1 MADFKLG
8 RIKFKWRGNWATS
21 TSYLIDD
28 VVKYGGNSYV
38 VTANHTSPAN
48 ENLFYTSPGTYT
60 NYWSLQAEALFFKG
74 AYANST
80 WYKLNDVVSYGGKQY
95 RCTTAHT
102 SSSAVLNQ
110 SNFEQFVDGH
120 IYRGDYADATQ
131 YRLNDIV
138 KYGGRQY
145 RCTTEHTSS
154 SAVLDTS
161 KFTLYV
167 DGLDFKG
174 DWSGSTY
181 YKLND
186 VVKYGAFQYKV
197 TTAHTS
203 GGSFDNS
210 KFAVYSEGLQF
221 EDSYNASTTYQDGD
235 VVTYGGYSY
244 VYINSTPA
252 SGQTPTD
259 NSYWDVL
266 TTGFK
271 ALGTYSHGTAYKTGD
286 TIQYGGNNY
295 VATANNTSQYPA
307 NTNGTTNTTYWQLN
321 LEGFN
326 YRNAYDASVTYNIGD
341 VVRLTSTSYV
351 AIQDRINNVSPDS
364 DATKWQVVAQGDT
377 GAVLSTRGDIVIQ
390 GAAQTTRLPIGP
402 VGSVLT
408 TDGLDPS
415 WSNAEGKNVIYVANS
430 GSDSNAGS
438 QFLPFKTINK
448 ALSVATSGD
457 IVDFDTITGGTG
469 GTPGTYDIEQTG
481 STGSGTGAKARVIL
495 DGSSTPSIILT
506 DGGTGHAA
514 DDVVDFST
522 NGPDSSDQ
530 MGGASQIK
538 ITVVSAS
545 VGDVVYVKNGV
556 YRENLPLRVPAG
568 VTVQGESLRGTEV
581 RPASSTGSQVKTVS
595 ITTNVSGATNGT
607 YNYVHANATNGS
619 GIAASFVANVVVS
632 SGAASSVTIYH
643 GGTGF
648 AVNDTITIPAA
659 SVGNGG
665 NLVLTVTALENNNA
679 TNMFL
684 LNNSTNLVQMTMK
697 GLTATPGAGG
707 TTRGA
712 VTSLDP
718 SGSITTAS
726 PYIQNCS
733 SVNGGTGYGSTGIQ
747 IDGNLH
753 SAGNRS
759 ILANDFTQINSD
771 GYGVHA
777 LGGGRGEMVSI
788 FTYYCLKSFYAQSG
802 GFIRGLNCSSAYG
815 EKGAE
820 ATGTL
825 SSETAVSVQARGQ
838 MLKYDATQFLG
849 AATESDVSDTVGT
862 QGQGTAT
869 ISGAGGASATIFR
882 TNISTDHFH
891 IESITGSFVNGETL
905 TITKEDSSTY
915 QVKAASSSA
924 QTGQTGALIAVDS
937 SDSTLGSTNVI
948 KLGANVQFAG
958 DSTYYRV
965 SAVSETNTSNR
976 QATIRLTS
984 SVTSGN
990 AIADNTAT
998 TITTGY
1004 SNIRLTGHDFLD
1016 IGTGDFT
1023 STNYPGGP
1031 SQPADQ
1037 SDEVTEDGAGRVY
1050 FTSTDQSGDFRVGDL
1065 FRIEQATGVATL
1077 NADAFDLS
1085 GLSEL
1090 QLGSIGAELG
1100 ATINEFSTDET
1111 LGNDANTAVPTERA
1125 VKGYLTRDK
1134 AGTGAWVPPTGT
1146 TAQRPT
1152 GDTLFEGAI
1161 RYNATLVTWEGYN
1174 GTQWT
1179 GLGGGNPWAT
1189 FTADGSTALTVAAND
1204 RYLID
1209 TTAAAQTITLPASPL
1224 TGDQVSIVDLAG
1236 TFDTNNVTL
1245 ARNSLKIMGQTA
1257 DMTLN
1262 VEHTGIQLVYTGS
1275 TYGWKLVQN
1284 F

>member
-38 VTANHTSPAN
+38 ATANHTSPAN

-120 IYRGDYADATQ
+120 IYRGDYANSTQ

-154 SAVLDTS
+154 STVLDTT

-203 GGSFDNS
+203 TGTFDNS

-390 GAAQTTRLPIGP
+390 GAAQTTRLPIGT

-430 GSDSNAGS
+430 GSDTNAGS

-495 DGSSTPSIILT
+495 DGSSTPTVTLT
-506 DGGTGHAA
+506 DGGTGHSAG
-514 DDVVDFST
+514 DVVDFST

-530 MGGASQIK
+530 MGSASQIK

-545 VGDVVYVKNGV
+545 VGDVVILK
-556 YRENLPLRVPAG
+556 
-568 VTVQGESLRGTEV
+568 TEF
-581 RPASSTGSQVKTVS
+581 TEK
-595 ITTNVSGATNGT
+595 
-607 YNYVHANATNGS
+607 
-619 GIAASFVANVVVS
+619 
-632 SGAASSVTIYH
+632 IY
-643 GGTGF
+643 
-648 AVNDTITIPAA
+648 
-659 SVGNGG
+659 
-665 NLVLTVTALENNNA
+665 L
-679 TNMFL
+679 
-684 LNNSTNLVQMTMK
+684 
-697 GLTATPGAGG
+697 
-707 TTRGA
+707 
-712 VTSLDP
+712 
-718 SGSITTAS
+718 
-726 PYIQNCS
+726 
-733 SVNGGTGYGSTGIQ
+733 
-747 IDGNLH
+747 
-753 SAGNRS
+753 
-759 ILANDFTQINSD
+759 
-771 GYGVHA
+771 
-777 LGGGRGEMVSI
+777 
-788 FTYYCLKSFYAQSG
+788 
-802 GFIRGLNCSSAYG
+802 
-815 EKGAE
+815 
-820 ATGTL
+820 
-825 SSETAVSVQARGQ
+825 
-838 MLKYDATQFLG
+838 
-849 AATESDVSDTVGT
+849 
-862 QGQGTAT
+862 
-869 ISGAGGASATIFR
+869 
-882 TNISTDHFH
+882 
-891 IESITGSFVNGETL
+891 
-905 TITKEDSSTY
+905 
-915 QVKAASSSA
+915 
-924 QTGQTGALIAVDS
+924 
-937 SDSTLGSTNVI
+937 
-948 KLGANVQFAG
+948 
-958 DSTYYRV
+958 
-965 SAVSETNTSNR
+965 
-976 QATIRLTS
+976 
-984 SVTSGN
+984 
-990 AIADNTAT
+990 
-998 TITTGY
+998 
-1004 SNIRLTGHDFLD
+1004 
-1016 IGTGDFT
+1016 
-1023 STNYPGGP
+1023 
-1031 SQPADQ
+1031 
-1037 SDEVTEDGAGRVY
+1037 
-1050 FTSTDQSGDFRVGDL
+1050 
-1065 FRIEQATGVATL
+1065 
-1077 NADAFDLS
+1077 
-1085 GLSEL
+1085 
-1090 QLGSIGAELG
+1090 
-1100 ATINEFSTDET
+1100 
-1111 LGNDANTAVPTERA
+1111 
-1125 VKGYLTRDK
+1125 
-1134 AGTGAWVPPTGT
+1134 
-1146 TAQRPT
+1146 
-1152 GDTLFEGAI
+1152 
-1161 RYNATLVTWEGYN
+1161 
-1174 GTQWT
+1174 
-1179 GLGGGNPWAT
+1179 
-1189 FTADGSTALTVAAND
+1189 
-1204 RYLID
+1204 
-1209 TTAAAQTITLPASPL
+1209 
-1224 TGDQVSIVDLAG
+1224 
-1236 TFDTNNVTL
+1236 
-1245 ARNSLKIMGQTA
+1245 
-1257 DMTLN
+1257 
-1262 VEHTGIQLVYTGS
+1262 
-1275 TYGWKLVQN
+1275 
-1284 F
+1284 